1 MKTKLLT
8 ATALLSVS
16 ISAQSAIATFDDL
29 TLAPE
34 SFFAPQTATTFS
46 SGDASFVHNY
56 NDFGGGCCWNGF
68 TYSNTTDTTTAG
80 FANQYSAI
88 TGAGVNGSAN
98 YGVSNPGFTPSRV
111 DFTAATFVNGA
122 YFTNTTYTFLAVR
135 DGNDGNATPFVKGPF
150 TTGDFLTLTVN
161 GLDASGSAVSTL
173 DISLAS
179 GANILDS
186 WLWSDMSSLG
196 AVYGLEFTMS
206 SSDNGSFGMNTPAY
220 FAIDDLTTVSAV
232 PVPAAVWL
240 FLSGIIGLAGVARK
254 R

>member
-1 MKTKLLT
+1 MKIQLLT
-8 ATALLSVS
+8 AAALFAVS

-34 SFFAPQTATTFS
+34 SFFAPQAATTFT
-46 SGDASFVHNY
+46 SGDASFVHNFT
-56 NDFGGGCCWNGF
+56 DFGGGCCWSGF

-80 FANQYSAI
+80 FTNQYSAI
-88 TGAGVNGSAN
+88 TGSGVNGSAN
-98 YGVSNPGFTPSRV
+98 YGISNPGSTSQVNFS
-111 DFTAATFVNGA
+111 TATTVNGA
-122 YFTNTTYTFLAVR
+122 YFTNTTYAFLAVR

-150 TTGDFLTLTVN
+150 TTGDFLTLTIS
-161 GLDASGSAVSTL
+161 GLDLAGSTISTM
-173 DISLAS
+173 DVSLAT

-232 PVPAAVWL
+232 RRTGS
-240 FLSGIIGLAGVARK
+240 SGCMVVFIRHNRPRRRCA
-254 R
+254 